1 MRNENDVSFG
11 YRAKAARAQDEG
23 ELGQGRADGMCEARD
38 QKAGGHKLR
47 PGHGFAAGWP
57 GKRQVLTENGELGSN
72 SLGGDRQ
79 GHGELGGPALHM
91 IRRKAMGDAVR
102 CRHATFSLLEVS
114 LSPCLLTSAACTFS
128 PLLPNVTVTV
138 LRPLLAT
145 RLDNRGGFY
154 TLPCHQPTP
163 LLIPNP
169 SSPRRPPGRMLAR
182 LALPRR

>member
-1 MRNENDVSFG
+1 MRNENNVSFG

-38 QKAGGHKLR
+38 QKAGGSQAQTWPRLCS
-47 PGHGFAAGWP
+47 GLAWEEAGP
-57 GKRQVLTENGELGSN
+57 NGRELGSD
-72 SLGGDRQ
+72 SLAGDRQ